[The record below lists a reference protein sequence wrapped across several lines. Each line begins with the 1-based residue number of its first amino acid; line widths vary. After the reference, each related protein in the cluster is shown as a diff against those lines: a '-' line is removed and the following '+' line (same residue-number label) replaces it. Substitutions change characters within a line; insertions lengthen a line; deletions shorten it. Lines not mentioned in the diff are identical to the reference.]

1 LRLQYAILL
10 LAISASGAALAD
22 GGQPAG
28 MTELAALRDVPILV
42 PPKTAYVDPSLRP
55 DIDAVAVVSAPRID
69 MAQALKISAK
79 WGRVTSV
86 HRSPEHNRRVGGVP
100 NSYHLSG
107 RAIDL
112 ARRPG
117 VSHAQV
123 AAALRAAGHNLVE
136 SLDEGDHS
144 HFAFG
149 RPGERP
155 RPAEPAAPLV
165 QLASADEDGR
175 LRLRLVL
182 PTSSGGGQ

>member
-1 LRLQYAILL
+1 MRSSLAVLL
-10 LAISASGAALAD
+10 LAVASPVLAEGAAES
-22 GGQPAG
+22 G
-28 MTELAALRDVPILV
+28 MTELPALRDGPILV

-55 DIDAVAVVSAPRID
+55 AVEPLAVGAPLRGLDMGDAVRIGG
-69 MAQALKISAK
+69 K

-86 HRSPEHNRRVGGVP
+86 HRTPAHNRRVGGVP

-107 RAIDL
+107 RAIDV

-155 RPAEPAAPLV
+155 RPAAPAAPLV

-182 PTSSGGGQ
+182 PTPSGGGQ

>member
-1 LRLQYAILL
+1 MRLSLAVLL
-10 LAISASGAALAD
+10 LAVASPALAE
-22 GGQPAG
+22 GAGESG
-28 MTELAALRDVPILV
+28 MTELSALRDGPILV

-55 DIDAVAVVSAPRID
+55 AAEAAAVSSPVGLDVAAAVRIG
-69 MAQALKISAK
+69 SR

-86 HRSPEHNRRVGGVP
+86 HRSPAHNRRVGGVP

-107 RAIDL
+107 RAIDV

-155 RPAEPAAPLV
+155 RPIEPAAPLV
-165 QLASADEDGR
+165 QLASTDEGGR

-182 PTSSGGGQ
+182 PTPSGGGQ

>member
-1 LRLQYAILL
+1 LRLPFAVLL
-10 LAISASGAALAD
+10 LATAAPAAALPDA
-22 GGQPAG
+22 GGTAG
-28 MTELAALRDVPILV
+28 MTELPALRDGPILV

-55 DIDAVAVVSAPRID
+55 AIDAAPVVEAPGID
-69 MAQALKISAK
+69 MVQAVRISAK

-86 HRSPEHNRRVGGVP
+86 HRSPAHNRRVGGVP

-107 RAIDL
+107 RAIDV

-117 VSHAQV
+117 VNHAQI

-155 RPAEPAAPLV
+155 RLAEPAAPLV

-182 PTSSGGGQ
+182 PTPSGGGQ

>member
-1 LRLQYAILL
+1 MRSSLAVLL
-10 LAISASGAALAD
+10 LAVASPALAED
-22 GGQPAG
+22 TGESG
-28 MTELAALRDVPILV
+28 MTELHALRDGPILV
-42 PPKTAYVDPSLRP
+42 PPKTAYIDPSLRSA
-55 DIDAVAVVSAPRID
+55 IDAAPVVETSGID
-69 MAQALKISAK
+69 MAQAVRISAK

-86 HRSPEHNRRVGGVP
+86 HRSPAHNRRVGGVP

-107 RAIDL
+107 RAIDV

-117 VSHAQV
+117 VNHAQI

-149 RPGERP
+149 RPDERP
-155 RPAEPAAPLV
+155 RPAEPAVPLV

-182 PTSSGGGQ
+182 PAPTGGGQ